1 MTTMQ
6 TAAELTTRSSIRSYI
21 LNNFLFS
28 DDPSMLDD
36 AASFREERLIDSMGM
51 VELIH
56 FLEENY
62 KISVLDED
70 MVPEKLDSVDRLV
83 NFVETKQ
90 GKA

>member
-1 MTTMQ
+1 MP
-6 TAAELTTRSSIRSYI
+6 AIAETTTRSSIRSYI

-28 DDPSMLDD
+28 DDTSLLNDS
-36 AASFREERLIDSMGM
+36 ASFRDERLIDSMGM

-62 KISVLDED
+62 KINVLDED

-83 NFVETKQ
+83 TFVHDKQ
-90 GKA
+90 ENA